1 MNILL
6 VDDHAVVRQGYKSLI
21 NVMMPEYT
29 VLQAADGA
37 QAKRILREQQ
47 VDLMILDINLGHE
60 SGLVLAQQFFDINK
74 QLKIIFFS
82 MFEDGAILHRAMESN
97 AMGYISKQSDPE
109 VLISAIRIVLKGQK
123 YIEQPLAMK
132 LAKQLL
138 NEQMDIQ
145 SRLTLREFEVF
156 IAFAMKKSRKQAAQD
171 LGITVKTISNTL
183 TVIKRKLGIEV
194 NEFMALAAQHGYIG
208 TT

>member
-37 QAKRILREQQ
+37 QAKHILREQQ

-60 SGLVLAQQFFDINK
+60 SGLVLAQQFFEINK

-171 LGITVKTISNTL
+171 LGVTVKTISNTL

-194 NEFMALAAQHGYIG
+194 NEFKALAAQHGYIG

>member
-171 LGITVKTISNTL
+171 LGVTVKTISNTL

-194 NEFMALAAQHGYIG
+194 NEFKTLAAQHGYIG

>member
-21 NVMMPEYT
+21 NVMMPEFT
-29 VLQAADGA
+29 VLQAADGPE
-37 QAKRILREQQ
+37 AKRILREQQ

-60 SGLVLAQQFFDINK
+60 SGLVLSQQFFDINK

-156 IAFAMKKSRKQAAQD
+156 IAFAMKKSRQQAAQD
-171 LGITVKTISNTL
+171 LGVTVKTISNTL

-194 NEFMALAAQHGYIG
+194 NEFRALAAQHGYIG